1 MIKQEVDSF
10 NRRLCSPGL
19 LSCLKSAFPCM
30 QLTNSGR
37 VGSNGKIMIK
47 PQSSK
52 YISFGRYISKYGFGN
67 YNFIKFR
74 SFKCKFINMCQ
85 FATSLLQML
94 FLVGYRVL
102 VGKFNNRNIWERVLQ
117 SISTLM
123 GSRQIRYKSINSI
136 NSSCSLESE
145 GSSAT
150 HSLTASFNFKPFNT
164 YKKEERLRTLV
175 KMLKFKLGSPYFGKF
190 DLSKAYLV
198 STAYRIKKS
207 LSLLTD
213 TFLKGVKVFKSAL
226 LIKWTKLT
234 NKQCNWTQ
242 VFGEVLQS
250 CCGSAILITIREKEL
265 LTAGSRGGK
274 RSLIDELTLIA
285 RMFNI
290 KLLPSRPQASLGC

>member
-37 VGSNGKIMIK
+37 VGSNGKIMTK

-52 YISFGRYISKYGFGN
+52 YIRFGRYISEYGFGN
-67 YNFIKFR
+67 YNFNKFR

-85 FATSLLQML
+85 FATSVLQTL
-94 FLVGYRVL
+94 FSVGYRVL

-123 GSRQIRYKSINSI
+123 GIRQIRYKSINSI
-136 NSSCSLESE
+136 CSLESE

-150 HSLTASFNFKPFNT
+150 HSLTASFSFKPFNL
-164 YKKEERLRTLV
+164 YKKEERLRTQV
-175 KMLKFKLGSPYFGKF
+175 KMLKFKLSSPYFDKF
-190 DLSKAYLV
+190 DLSKAYLA
-198 STAYRIKKS
+198 STAYPIKKS
-207 LSLLTD
+207 LSLLTY
-213 TFLKGVKVFKSAL
+213 TFVKWVKVFKSAL
-226 LIKWTKLT
+226 LIKWTELM

-242 VFGEVLQS
+242 VSREVLQS
-250 CCGSAILITIREKEL
+250 CCGSALLITIRNKEL
-265 LTAGSRGGK
+265 LTAGSRDGK
-274 RSLIDELTLIA
+274 RSLIDEVTLIA
-285 RMFNI
+285 RWFNL
-290 KLLPSRPQASLGC
+290 KLLPSRP